1 MPGFQC
7 LPCNVNLNSQE
18 QLAQHRAGAKHLKK
32 LKEKG
37 IGLAPEKD
45 ALPAAEPKLYGT
57 FVASKLTP
65 VIGNVGKIDLSN
77 KPLFPPPPPPPPVH
91 LMAQSAP
98 KQPAA
103 QGGSPASN
111 IKPQARPLPPHLM
124 PMGAPPRPQSNLCA
138 PPRPPSHLCAPIKGK
153 RFSDTLDNGQ
163 TGAIDQQTVNSLL
176 GITPVMKAVVNNAL
190 GNLPL
195 KRKLHISRCDACD
208 IEFNA
213 ESQERQ
219 HYDGKKH
226 AKRMRTLALE
236 IKPGGEVSPSVLQAS
251 GFTCQFCD
259 VLLNSLEQL
268 EQHRFGSKHQ
278 KKVAAAKTITPGGT
292 PTGTEDNSP
301 QENDLT
307 V

>member
-37 IGLAPEKD
+37 IGLAPEYYLQNTKID
-45 ALPAAEPKLYGT
+45 I
-57 FVASKLTP
+57 ASVMVFIRLM
-65 VIGNVGKIDLSN
+65 VECWKIDLSN

-98 KQPAA
+98 KQPQPAA

-124 PMGAPPRPQSNLCA
+124 PMGAPPQPPSNLCA
-138 PPRPPSHLCAPIKGK
+138 PLQPPSHLCAPIRGK
-153 RFSDTLDNGQ
+153 RFSEPLDNGQ

-292 PTGTEDNSP
+292 QTGTEDTSP

>member
-18 QLAQHRAGAKHLKK
+18 QLGQHRAGAKHLKK

-45 ALPAAEPKLYGT
+45 ALPAVEPKLYGT

-65 VIGNVGKIDLSN
+65 VIGNVGKIDLTQ
-77 KPLFPPPPPPPPVH
+77 V
-91 LMAQSAP
+91 
-98 KQPAA
+98 
-103 QGGSPASN
+103 GSPAST

-124 PMGAPPRPQSNLCA
+124 PMGAPPQ
-138 PPRPPSHLCAPIKGK
+138 PPSHLCAPPRPTSHPCAPIRGK
-153 RFSDTLDNGQ
+153 RFSEPLDNGQ

>member
-7 LPCNVNLNSQE
+7 QTCNVSLNSQE
-18 QLAQHRAGAKHLKK
+18 QLGQHRAGAKHLKK
-32 LKEKG
+32 MKEKG
-37 IGLAPEKD
+37 IGLAQEKAD
-45 ALPAAEPKLYGT
+45 LPAVEPKLYGT

-77 KPLFPPPPPPPPVH
+77 KPLFPPPPPPPPPH
-91 LMAQSAP
+91 LMAQIAP
-98 KQPAA
+98 EQPQPMAKD
-103 QGGSPASN
+103 GPPATN
-111 IKPQARPLPPHLM
+111 IKPQASPPPPHLM
-124 PMGAPPRPQSNLCA
+124 PMGAPPRPQS
-138 PPRPPSHLCAPIKGK
+138 HLCAPLRQK
-153 RFSDTLDNGQ
+153 RFSDEPPDNGQ
-163 TGAIDQQTVNSLL
+163 TGSIDQQTVNSLH

-236 IKPGGEVSPSVLQAS
+236 NKPGGEVSPSVLQAS

-278 KKVAAAKTITPGGT
+278 KKVAAAKTKT
-292 PTGTEDNSP
+292 PTGTEDKSP
-301 QENDLT
+301 QENDLS